1 MIYNS
6 NDSFLSDDL
15 LTTKYETSFKNH
27 SIDILFQIE
36 MNFLFLIILNLLK
49 KGLIAKI
56 IKKYLN
62 KVKGYDE
69 SKNENL
75 LKIYMI
81 KIVKV
86 I

>member
-1 MIYNS
+1 M
-6 NDSFLSDDL
+6 
-15 LTTKYETSFKNH
+15 KVETSFKNH

-81 KIVKV
+81 KILKE

>member
-1 MIYNS
+1 
-6 NDSFLSDDL
+6 
-15 LTTKYETSFKNH
+15 
-27 SIDILFQIE
+27 

-81 KIVKV
+81 KILKV

>member
-1 MIYNS
+1 M
-6 NDSFLSDDL
+6 
-15 LTTKYETSFKNH
+15 KVETSFKNH

-81 KIVKV
+81 KILKV